1 MNLPSLTDAT
11 LDVQEGVA
19 TLTFQRDDVRNA
31 LTGTALAEDIVRT
44 SEWVNGNDDV
54 SVLVLTGAGSA
65 FSAGGNVKEMEER
78 RGIFSG
84 APFEIQERYRRGIQQ
99 ISLALHRTEIPTIA
113 AINGPA
119 IGAGCDLACMC
130 DLRIASTRAVLGE
143 TFVNL
148 GIISGDGGSWFLQR
162 LIGYQRAA
170 ELTFTGRLL
179 SAEEAF
185 ALGLT
190 LETVEADDLLPRT
203 RDLASRIAAQPAPAL
218 RMSKRLLKASQRL
231 DLPDFLDLCASFQA
245 TAHHTDA
252 HDEAL
257 KAFLQAR
264 KTSSKR

>member
-1 MNLPSLTDAT
+1 MKLPHLRDAA
-11 LDVQEGVA
+11 LHVEKGVA

-44 SEWVNGNDDV
+44 VEWVNGNVDI

-84 APFEIQERYRRGIQQ
+84 APFEVQERYRRGIQQ

-179 SAEEAF
+179 SAEEART
-185 ALGLT
+185 LGLT
-190 LETVEADDLLPRT
+190 LETVEAEDLLPRT
-203 RDLASRIAAQPAPAL
+203 RELAVRIASQPSPAL
-218 RMSKRLLKASQRL
+218 RMSKRLFKASQRL

-245 TAHHTDA
+245 AAHHTDA
-252 HDEAL
+252 HHEAL
-257 KAFLQAR
+257 KAFLETR
-264 KTSSKR
+264 KISSKR

>member
-1 MNLPSLTDAT
+1 MNLPHLSDSALHI
-11 LDVQEGVA
+11 EKGVA

-31 LTGTALAEDIVRT
+31 LTGTTLAEDIVRT
-44 SEWVNGNDDV
+44 VEWVNSNVDI

-84 APFEIQERYRRGIQQ
+84 APFEVQEHYRRGIQQ
-99 ISLALHRTEIPTIA
+99 ISLALHRAEVPTIA

-130 DLRIASTRAVLGE
+130 DIRIASTRAVLGE

-179 SAEEAF
+179 SAEEACT
-185 ALGLT
+185 LGLT
-190 LETVEADDLLPRT
+190 LETVEAENLLT
-203 RDLASRIAAQPAPAL
+203 RARELALHIASQPSPAL

-252 HDEAL
+252 HHEAL
-257 KAFLQAR
+257 KAFLETR